1 MPTLYSTPPT
11 FMGML
16 LECSS
21 FIEKCRNDQ
30 SSSKE
35 DVLDSMERRIS
46 LLIGKMASYPTC
58 TSFRVMLD
66 PSTYETVAD

>member
-11 FMGML
+11 FMDML

-21 FIEKCRNDQ
+21 FIEKSRNDQ